1 MECVRVEGVWVE
13 GVRVDNERWDVR
25 IGDSGECACE
35 VCRVEG
41 EVGRRRGEI
50 PVRSEIGVGQLQ
62 PLAEHAL
69 KLWYACSN
77 DGTTVNHGT
86 LLANK
91 KPWKQV
97 TIETGY
103 HRNRYYNRNKLP

>member
-1 MECVRVEGVWVE
+1 MVSVHVRCV
-13 GVRVDNERWDVR
+13 
-25 IGDSGECACE
+25 
-35 VCRVEG
+35 RVEG

-62 PLAEHAL
+62 PLAEHAFE
-69 KLWYACSN
+69 LWYACSN

-91 KPWKQV
+91 EPWKQV
-97 TIETGY
+97 TIETGITIETQITIATGTICQSQV
-103 HRNRYYNRNKLP
+103 